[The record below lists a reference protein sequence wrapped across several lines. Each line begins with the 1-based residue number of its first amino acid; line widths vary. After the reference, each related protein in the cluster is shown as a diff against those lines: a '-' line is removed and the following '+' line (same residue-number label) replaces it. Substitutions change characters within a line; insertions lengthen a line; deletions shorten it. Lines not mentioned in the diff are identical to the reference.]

1 MKKCI
6 SDNDFLTVDVCD
18 FMFVEWLSRHDL
30 YSRFVANLSAVRY
43 GSASPRAA
51 VRDVVA
57 FLIAHPRLTLAN
69 AVSSSFVFQS
79 TPEGDAFWSKVS
91 RDWASFLGSFSFVI

>member
-6 SDNDFLTVDVCD
+6 SDLDFLTVDVCD
-18 FMFVEWLSRHDL
+18 YMFVEWLSRHDL

-57 FLIAHPRLTLAN
+57 FLVAHPRLTLAN

-79 TPEGDAFWSKVS
+79 TPEGDAFWSKAS
-91 RDWASFLGSFSFVI
+91 QDWAAFLGSFSLAI